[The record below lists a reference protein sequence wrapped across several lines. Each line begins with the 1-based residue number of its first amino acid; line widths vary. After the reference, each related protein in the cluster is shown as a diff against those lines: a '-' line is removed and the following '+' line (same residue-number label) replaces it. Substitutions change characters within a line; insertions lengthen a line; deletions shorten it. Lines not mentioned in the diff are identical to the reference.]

1 MTDPRPSTTD
11 DRPPFAPPAAPVADA
26 PDDAPPS
33 RVVPA
38 MLGVLAILP
47 TLMLALLMPAMFR
60 LVDTGAMRPIEL
72 LATLLAWA
80 LLPTGIALLFFRR
93 RGAFTV
99 FVLAALVGLATVG
112 SPFGRIVLAGV
123 IVSLI
128 GAVITWLRGRT
139 PPA

>member
-11 DRPPFAPPAAPVADA
+11 ERQPLAPPAADA
-26 PDDAPPS
+26 PDDAPTS

-72 LATLLAWA
+72 FATLLAWA

-93 RGAFTV
+93 RGAFAV

-128 GAVITWLRGRT
+128 GAVIAWLRGRA

>member
-1 MTDPRPSTTD
+1 MTDPRPSPTD
-11 DRPPFAPPAAPVADA
+11 ERQPFGPPVAPVADA
-26 PDDAPPS
+26 PDDTPPS

-80 LLPTGIALLFFRR
+80 LLPTGIALLFLRR

-99 FVLAALVGLATVG
+99 FVLAALVGLATAG

-123 IVSLI
+123 IVSVI
-128 GAVITWLRGRT
+128 GAVIAWLGGRKPRT
-139 PPA
+139 